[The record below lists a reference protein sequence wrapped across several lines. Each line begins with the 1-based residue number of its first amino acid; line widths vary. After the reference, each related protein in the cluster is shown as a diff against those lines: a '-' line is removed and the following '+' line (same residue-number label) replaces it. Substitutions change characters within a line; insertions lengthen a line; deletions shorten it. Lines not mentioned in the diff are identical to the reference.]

1 MLLSPE
7 KNIISAINNNITFY
21 CRLISKESFH
31 FIMSNYERIK
41 TLNRETNHEISI
53 EITLDKNEC
62 DF

>member
-1 MLLSPE
+1 MLLSPN
-7 KNIISAINNNITFY
+7 KSIICAINSVIIFY
-21 CRLISKESFH
+21 CRLNLKESFH
-31 FIMSNYERIK
+31 FIMPNYERIK